1 MVEAGATV
9 AGTNRDRA
17 SASRVAKR
25 LGTLAVEMDVT
36 DVASV
41 REGIGRV
48 VSRLGRLDLLVNNTG
63 INVPRGVF

>member
-1 MVEAGATV
+1 M

-48 VSRLGRLDLLVNNTG
+48 VYRLGRLDLLVNNTG
-63 INVPRGVF
+63 INVPQGVF